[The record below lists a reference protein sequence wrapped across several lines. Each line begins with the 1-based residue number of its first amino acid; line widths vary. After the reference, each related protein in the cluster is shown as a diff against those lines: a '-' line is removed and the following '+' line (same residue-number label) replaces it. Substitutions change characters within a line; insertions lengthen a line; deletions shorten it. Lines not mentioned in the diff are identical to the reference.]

1 VSPWSPEL
9 CIQCQVLCCF
19 PELDIV
25 LVAEAFRWAAE
36 EAGPAEV
43 LAFHAVVHTVLAA
56 VAFVAAVHIAQVD
69 PAASEAVV
77 EDKEYFPVA

>member
-43 LAFHAVVHTVLAA
+43 